1 MENKNNENTQKQ
13 KNEQD
18 KAATV
23 TRAEKSER
31 MKTVIRELLASRPY
45 KWNEFLDT
53 SAKVYAERFPEE
65 TGDDNAVKGRI
76 GSTFDVMEKAGEV
89 RFEANVCSLAA
100 PVQTQP
106 AKAPAAAE
114 APKAPAAKKDARKK
128 LKRRRT
134 RTGSERRPVKA
145 ETANAEKKP
154 AQKTFRK
161 DLGFEKAVKTAAEKA
176 VSAEKPAAP
185 PKEEPAKAA
194 EAKEEKPEPKKR
206 GRKPKAEV
214 KKEEGEGAEATRPE
228 PKKRGRKPKAV
239 ENEAPKA
246 ETRAQDTPAEKAEKA
261 VGQPSETVKAEE
273 KPARAEASAEKS
285 LQGTE
290 PAGALAVKP

>member
-106 AKAPAAAE
+106 TKVSRRGGRDE
-114 APKAPAAKKDARKK
+114 SAR
-128 LKRRRT
+128 
-134 RTGSERRPVKA
+134 G
-145 ETANAEKKP
+145 EKS
-154 AQKTFRK
+154 RS
-161 DLGFEKAVKTAAEKA
+161 EKA
-176 VSAEKPAAP
+176 
-185 PKEEPAKAA
+185 
-194 EAKEEKPEPKKR
+194 R
-206 GRKPKAEV
+206 
-214 KKEEGEGAEATRPE
+214 
-228 PKKRGRKPKAV
+228 
-239 ENEAPKA
+239 
-246 ETRAQDTPAEKAEKA
+246 
-261 VGQPSETVKAEE
+261 
-273 KPARAEASAEKS
+273 
-285 LQGTE
+285 
-290 PAGALAVKP
+290 

>member
-31 MKTVIRELLASRPY
+31 MKTVIRELLTSRPY

-100 PVQTQP
+100 R
-106 AKAPAAAE
+106 ADAAREGARRGGSAE
-114 APKAPAAKKDARKK
+114 SARGE
-128 LKRRRT
+128 KRR
-134 RTGSERRPVKA
+134 S
-145 ETANAEKKP
+145 
-154 AQKTFRK
+154 
-161 DLGFEKAVKTAAEKA
+161 EKA
-176 VSAEKPAAP
+176 
-185 PKEEPAKAA
+185 
-194 EAKEEKPEPKKR
+194 R
-206 GRKPKAEV
+206 
-214 KKEEGEGAEATRPE
+214 
-228 PKKRGRKPKAV
+228 
-239 ENEAPKA
+239 
-246 ETRAQDTPAEKAEKA
+246 
-261 VGQPSETVKAEE
+261 
-273 KPARAEASAEKS
+273 
-285 LQGTE
+285 
-290 PAGALAVKP
+290 

>member
-106 AKAPAAAE
+106 AKAPAAA
-114 APKAPAAKKDARKK
+114 
-128 LKRRRT
+128 
-134 RTGSERRPVKA
+134 
-145 ETANAEKKP
+145 
-154 AQKTFRK
+154 
-161 DLGFEKAVKTAAEKA
+161 
-176 VSAEKPAAP
+176 
-185 PKEEPAKAA
+185 
-194 EAKEEKPEPKKR
+194 
-206 GRKPKAEV
+206 
-214 KKEEGEGAEATRPE
+214 
-228 PKKRGRKPKAV
+228 
-239 ENEAPKA
+239 
-246 ETRAQDTPAEKAEKA
+246 
-261 VGQPSETVKAEE
+261 
-273 KPARAEASAEKS
+273 
-285 LQGTE
+285 
-290 PAGALAVKP
+290 

>member
-106 AKAPAAAE
+106 TKVPVAAE
-114 APKAPAAKKDARKK
+114 GTKAPAAKKAAPKKPAKKAAESAREAK
-128 LKRRRT
+128 
-134 RTGSERRPVKA
+134 EDPVKA

-154 AQKTFRK
+154 AQKKRPGNSGENSGGKGRFRGK
-161 DLGFEKAVKTAAEKA
+161 TRRAVQGRTRKGGR
-176 VSAEKPAAP
+176 S
-185 PKEEPAKAA
+185 
-194 EAKEEKPEPKKR
+194 KR
-206 GRKPKAEV
+206 GK
-214 KKEEGEGAEATRPE
+214 
-228 PKKRGRKPKAV
+228 
-239 ENEAPKA
+239 
-246 ETRAQDTPAEKAEKA
+246 
-261 VGQPSETVKAEE
+261 
-273 KPARAEASAEKS
+273 ARAEEARQKAQGRSEK
-285 LQGTE
+285 GR
-290 PAGALAVKP
+290 G